1 MTRSQEPS
9 TCGHGL
15 AQRSALPARLGGL
28 SAAIA
33 DTLETHKRTLD
44 LTDDNARREHDA
56 YDVLVSD
63 YRNIA
68 SQLETIANRM
78 LGYRDLPMAR
88 HDARALTAPDIRKAL
103 AALIEHEQ
111 ELVALLNTWIA
122 QDQEI
127 FTRMSR

>member
-1 MTRSQEPS
+1 
-9 TCGHGL
+9 
-15 AQRSALPARLGGL
+15 
-28 SAAIA
+28 
-33 DTLETHKRTLD
+33 
-44 LTDDNARREHDA
+44 
-56 YDVLVSD
+56 
-63 YRNIA
+63 
-68 SQLETIANRM
+68 
-78 LGYRDLPMAR
+78 MAR